1 MSDDGS
7 LPSADAAPVDAAPED
22 AFALIG
28 NETRAS
34 ILRALGERPHEGVS
48 FSELR
53 EAVDPGM
60 DSGQFNYHL
69 SQLTGEFV
77 DRGEDGYTMRAEG
90 LTLYRLIRAGSVNR
104 RVSLDPFEIGL
115 DCYFCGTPVEGHYDE
130 GSFEL
135 HCPGCEHVYSH
146 TQVPPSAVETGD
158 RTDVLARVD
167 QYNRHEMLAYAR
179 GVCPICVSA
188 LEFEFMPGE
197 EVWTDG
203 SGRLDVFVGCHC
215 DHCGSSQFMSV
226 GLAHLYH
233 PAVVSFFHDHGVDL
247 TSRPHWEIEWAMTD
261 RHLTVRSTD
270 PWEVALS
277 IPCDEEILELVVD
290 GDLSVEATR
299 A

>member
-1 MSDDGS
+1 MPDDES
-7 LPSADAAPVDAAPED
+7 PSADAAPED

-28 NETRAS
+28 NETRAA

-104 RVSLDPFEIGL
+104 RVSTDPFDIDL
-115 DCYFCGTPVEGHYDE
+115 DCYFCGTPVEARYDE
-130 GSFEL
+130 GTFEL
-135 HCPGCEHVYSH
+135 RCPGCEHVYSH
-146 TQVPPSAVETGD
+146 TQVPPSAVESGD
-158 RTDVLARVD
+158 RRDVLDRID
-167 QYNRHEMLAYAR
+167 QYNRHDMLAYAR

-188 LEFEFMPGE
+188 LEFEFVAGE

-215 DHCGSSQFMSV
+215 DHCGSSQYMSV
-226 GLAHLYH
+226 GLALLYH
-233 PAVVSFFHDHGVDL
+233 PAIVAFFHDHGVDV

-261 RHLTVRSTD
+261 RYLTVRSTD

-277 IPCDEEILELVVD
+277 IPCEGDRLELVVD
-290 GDLSVEATR
+290 EELTVDARRS
-299 A
+299 